1 MPQKNRTAKGV
12 LGGLLGLVGLA
23 AVAGVL
29 VTATVTPALAVAGA
43 AGSQAL
49 DLFDKLPS
57 YLKPDAP
64 MEPGKLYGTGL
75 DGQPFVM
82 ATFYDQNR
90 TQVEFDQVAPVM
102 YDAILSS
109 EDKDFYTHGGVN
121 IGATAKALIDN
132 LNGTSSRGASTI
144 SQQYVKNVLI
154 QQCEQGVLPGDGE
167 EAQQKYAEAIEQCW
181 WDAANAVGSDGI
193 ERKLQEMRY
202 AIQIEKDYSKNDIL
216 LGYLNISSFGGTVYG
231 IEAAANRYFSTTAA
245 NLTLAQAAT
254 LAGIVQNPNTY
265 RIDKPEGS
273 WTDNDGVAHNSAA
286 DGYATALDRR
296 NYVLGRML
304 ELGKIT
310 QAQFDEADA
319 SPITPVPSDPIQ
331 GCAAAQD
338 NAYFCQYAKTM
349 VLENPMFG
357 DDEDPAKAQQ
367 ARRKALFRDG
377 LEIYTSLDMRV
388 QQPAIDSMRTYVG
401 ANLDNQYLGAAGV
414 TVEPGTGRVL
424 AMTQNTLFRE
434 TDDGDQA
441 YTSLVFASDEDHGGS
456 RGFPVGSTYKLF
468 TLLDWL
474 EKGHSVNESLNGNNR
489 VMQMTA
495 SCGPGLAPFNTK
507 EIGNFNGQAGYTG
520 TPMTFT
526 RNSLNSGFFAMAS
539 KLDIC
544 DINAVADRMGVQLA
558 NGDKT
563 TKENLA
569 YDVLGSKFISPLD
582 MAGAYATVANKG
594 VYCEP
599 RAIDRVVRQDGT
611 EMEVPAS
618 SCKQVIT
625 PEVAATAAYALA
637 SVMNGGTGARGNPGD
652 GTPLIGKTG
661 THQDYSTMMIESS
674 TKATTAVWVGRWNT
688 VPDPDDPTKGIFAS
702 IRWLS
707 QKGAMTDARY
717 YIARDMQYAAN
728 QLLGG
733 GDRFPAPD
741 RNLSRVVLTDL
752 PSVVGLTMEDA
763 RRTLQQ
769 AGFTVQDGAP
779 IDSDIAEGLVAA
791 QDPGAGKAPGG
802 ATVTISPSNGQ
813 GSTVPDV
820 TGQELGDAI
829 NTLNAAGFGNVA
841 PHGSCSK
848 EDAEVQSTN
857 PAAGSAATKSTT
869 VTVRC

>member
-12 LGGLLGLVGLA
+12 LGGLLGLVGLSV
-23 AVAGVL
+23 VAGVL

-90 TQVEFDQVAPVM
+90 TQVDFDQISPVM

-109 EDKDFYTHGGVN
+109 EDKDFYSHGGVN

-132 LNGTSSRGASTI
+132 VSGTSSRGASTI

-154 QQCEQGVLPGDGE
+154 QQCEQGVMPGEDD
-167 EAQQKYAEAIEQCW
+167 YAEQIEQCW
-181 WDAANAVGSDGI
+181 WDAANAEGSDGI

-202 AIQIEKDYSKNDIL
+202 AIQIEKDYSKNEIL
-216 LGYLNISSFGGTVYG
+216 LGYLNIASFGGTVYG

-245 NLTLAQAAT
+245 NLTVAQAAT

-265 RIDKPEGS
+265 RIDKKEGS
-273 WTDNDGVAHNSAA
+273 WTDNAGVVHNSEA
-286 DGYATALDRR
+286 DGYESALTRR
-296 NYVLGRML
+296 DYVLGRML

-319 SPITPVPSDPIQ
+319 TPITPILSDPVQ

-338 NAYFCQYAKTM
+338 NGYFCQYAKSL
-349 VLENPMFG
+349 VLSDPMFG
-357 DDEDPAKAQQ
+357 DDEDPVKAQQ
-367 ARRKALFRDG
+367 ARKKALFRDG

-388 QQPAIDSMRTYVG
+388 QQPAIDSMRSYVG

-424 AMTQNTLFRE
+424 AMTQNTVFRE
-434 TDDGDQA
+434 GVDDGDQA
-441 YTSLVFASDEDHGGS
+441 YSALVFASDSAHGGS
-456 RGFPVGSTYKLF
+456 GGFPVGSTYKLF

-474 EKGHSVNESLNGNNR
+474 EKGHSVNESINGNNR
-489 VMQMTA
+489 VMKMTA
-495 SCGPGLAPFNTK
+495 SCTAGLNPVDTK
-507 EIGNFNGQAGYTG
+507 EIGNFNGAAGYTG

-526 RNSLNSGFFAMAS
+526 RNSLNSGYFAMAS

-544 DINAVADRMGVQLA
+544 DINALADRMGVKEA

-563 TKENLA
+563 TERNDA

-582 MAGAYATVANKG
+582 MAGAYAAVANG
-594 VYCEP
+594 GTYCEP
-599 RAIDRVVRQDGT
+599 RAIDRVVKQDGT
-611 EMEVPAS
+611 EMPVPES

-625 PEVAATAAYALA
+625 PEVAATAAYALQT
-637 SVMNGGTGARGNPGD
+637 VMTGGGTGSRANPGD

-674 TKATTAVWVGRWNT
+674 TKATTAVWVGRWESI
-688 VPDPDDPTKGIFAS
+688 PDPADPNKSKFAS
-702 IRWLS
+702 IRGMSFEGTAL
-707 QKGAMTDARY
+707 TDARY
-717 YIARDMQYAAN
+717 YLARDMQFAAN

-733 GDRFPAPD
+733 GDRFPQPD
-741 RNLSRVVLTDL
+741 GNLTRRVLTDL
-752 PSVVGLTMEDA
+752 PSVVGLTMDDA
-763 RRTLQQ
+763 RRTLQS
-769 AGFTVQDGAP
+769 AGFSVNEGAAV
-779 IDSDIAEGLVAA
+779 DSDIAEGLVAE
-791 QDPGAGKAPGG
+791 QDPGAGQAPGG
-802 ATVTISPSNGQ
+802 TTVTISPSNGQ
-813 GSTVPDV
+813 GSSVPDV
-820 TGQELGDAI
+820 SGLDLEDAI

-841 PHGSCSK
+841 PHGSCAAD
-848 EDAEVQSTN
+848 DAEVKSTN
-857 PAAGSAATKSTT
+857 PSAGSAATKSTT
-869 VTVRC
+869 VTIRC